1 MGIIGWI
8 LYLVFSMIG
17 FLLLLFI
24 DKKYHITKVDKIILS
39 LLYLFLIAGLFYRL
53 KWNYTESIFVI
64 FIFFFVIDLIY
75 YHTILDKDFF
85 QKEEG
90 NVFYYVVLLILGFFF
105 NQEFINRVNDIFLSG
120 EEIRLL
126 IWIGILFFIYRFA
139 KEKDVF
145 NRVNVSTNSSINEES
160 IMISYA
166 KLKVQYHELLDS
178 EDKDLQTLM
187 YAFMIYYNNSRNKL
201 FRQIDN
207 LKMKIHGS
215 KRRLGIMQVEVDHVI
230 SDSLSI
236 EIALDKIKK
245 NYKKSSSKKIK
256 IKDAIH
262 AYDMENEK
270 EIESI
275 FDILLKF

>member
-53 KWNYTESIFVI
+53 KWNYTDSIFVI

-90 NVFYYVVLLILGFFF
+90 NVFYYVVLLIIGFFF

-236 EIALDKIKK
+236 EMALDKIKK

>member
-8 LYLVFSMIG
+8 LYIVFSMIG

-39 LLYLFLIAGLFYRL
+39 LLYLFLIAGIFYRL

-85 QKEEG
+85 QKEER

-126 IWIGILFFIYRFA
+126 IWTGIIFFIYRFA
-139 KEKDVF
+139 KEKDIF

-207 LKMKIHGS
+207 LKLKIHGS

-236 EIALDKIKK
+236 EMALDKIKK

>member
-24 DKKYHITKVDKIILS
+24 DKKYHITKVDKIIVS

-53 KWNYTESIFVI
+53 KWDYTENIFVI

-75 YHTILDKDFF
+75 HYAILDKDFF
-85 QKEEG
+85 QKEER

>member
-230 SDSLSI
+230 SYSLSI

>member
-53 KWNYTESIFVI
+53 KWDYTESIFVI

-75 YHTILDKDFF
+75 HHTILDKDFF
-85 QKEEG
+85 QKEER
-90 NVFYYVVLLILGFFF
+90 NIFYYVVLLILGFFF

-126 IWIGILFFIYRFA
+126 IWIGIIFFIYRFA

-207 LKMKIHGS
+207 LKMKIHSG

-236 EIALDKIKK
+236 EMALDKIKK
-245 NYKKSSSKKIK
+245 NYKKSGSKKVK
-256 IKDAIH
+256 IKDVIH
-262 AYDMENEK
+262 AYDKENEK

>member
-1 MGIIGWI
+1 MGIVGWI
-8 LYLVFSMIG
+8 LYFVFSMIG

-24 DKKYHITKVDKIILS
+24 DKKYHLTKIDKIIVS

-53 KWNYTESIFVI
+53 KWDYTENIFVI

-75 YHTILDKDFF
+75 HYAILDKDFF
-85 QKEEG
+85 QNEEK
-90 NVFYYVVLLILGFFF
+90 NVFYYGVLLILGFFF

-126 IWIGILFFIYRFA
+126 IWAGIIFFIYRFA
-139 KEKDVF
+139 KEKDIF

-230 SDSLSI
+230 SDSQSI
-236 EIALDKIKK
+236 EMALDKIKK

-270 EIESI
+270 KIESI

>member
-53 KWNYTESIFVI
+53 KWDYTENIFVI

-75 YHTILDKDFF
+75 HYAILDKDFF

>member
-236 EIALDKIKK
+236 EMALDKIKK

>member
-53 KWNYTESIFVI
+53 KWDYTENIFVI

-75 YHTILDKDFF
+75 HYAILDKDFF
-85 QKEEG
+85 QKEER

>member
-1 MGIIGWI
+1 MGIVGWI
-8 LYLVFSMIG
+8 LYFVFSMIG

-24 DKKYHITKVDKIILS
+24 DKKYHLTKIDKIIVS

-53 KWNYTESIFVI
+53 KWDYTENIFVI

-75 YHTILDKDFF
+75 HYAILDKDFF
-85 QKEEG
+85 QNEEK
-90 NVFYYVVLLILGFFF
+90 NVFYYGVLLILGFFF

-126 IWIGILFFIYRFA
+126 IWAGIIFFIYRFA
-139 KEKDVF
+139 KEKDIF
-145 NRVNVSTNSSINEES
+145 NRVNVSNNQSINEES

-178 EDKDLQTLM
+178 EDKKLQTLM

-207 LKMKIHGS
+207 LKMKIYGT

-236 EIALDKIKK
+236 EMALDKIKK
-245 NYKKSSSKKIK
+245 TYKKSSNKKNN
-256 IKDAIH
+256 IKDVIH
-262 AYDMENEK
+262 IYDKENEK

-275 FDILLKF
+275 FDTLSKF

>member
-24 DKKYHITKVDKIILS
+24 DKKYQITKVDKIILS

-75 YHTILDKDFF
+75 HHTILDKDFF
-85 QKEEG
+85 QKEER

-126 IWIGILFFIYRFA
+126 IWTGIIFFIYRFA
-139 KEKDVF
+139 KEKDIF
-145 NRVNVSTNSSINEES
+145 NRVNVSNNQSINEES

-236 EIALDKIKK
+236 EMALDKIKK
-245 NYKKSSSKKIK
+245 TYKKSSNKKNN
-256 IKDAIH
+256 IKDVIH
-262 AYDMENEK
+262 IYDKENEK

-275 FDILLKF
+275 FDTLSKF

>member
-230 SDSLSI
+230 SDSQSI
-236 EIALDKIKK
+236 EMALDKIKK

>member
-53 KWNYTESIFVI
+53 KWNYTDSIFVI

>member
-17 FLLLLFI
+17 FLLLLLI
-24 DKKYHITKVDKIILS
+24 DKKYQITKVDKIILS

-75 YHTILDKDFF
+75 HHTILDKDFF

-105 NQEFINRVNDIFLSG
+105 NQEFINRVSDIFLSG

-139 KEKDVF
+139 KDKDIF
-145 NRVNVSTNSSINEES
+145 NRVNVSNNQSINEES

-187 YAFMIYYNNSRNKL
+187 YAFMIYYNNYRNKL
-201 FRQIDN
+201 FRQMDN

-236 EIALDKIKK
+236 EMALDKIKK
-245 NYKKSSSKKIK
+245 IYKKSGSKKIK
-256 IKDAIH
+256 IKDIIH
-262 AYDMENEK
+262 AYDKENEK

>member
-24 DKKYHITKVDKIILS
+24 DKKYQITKVDKIILS

-230 SDSLSI
+230 SDSQSI
-236 EIALDKIKK
+236 EMALDKIKK